1 MDNKWN
7 VFPRKKYLLVQS
19 APVFFISAAV
29 IKDFVTYTLHMK
41 RVDECSAGLRTV
53 IYLLD
58 GRCPPENI
66 QLIS

>member
-7 VFPRKKYLLVQS
+7 GFQRKKYLLVQS
-19 APVFFISAAV
+19 APVFFISVAV

-41 RVDECSAGLRTV
+41 RVDEYSVGLRTV

-58 GRCPPENI
+58 GRCPLENI